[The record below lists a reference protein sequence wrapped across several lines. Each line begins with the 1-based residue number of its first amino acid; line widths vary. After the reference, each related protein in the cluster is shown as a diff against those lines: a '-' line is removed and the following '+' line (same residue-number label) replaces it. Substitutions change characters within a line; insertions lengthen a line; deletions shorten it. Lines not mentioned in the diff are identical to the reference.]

1 MAPNYFGEDDSWRLW
16 SDSAPR
22 EDLVFEVPAPD
33 AVISDVF
40 RARLFLFKAEKPSG
54 RAVLVFAGGGYT
66 RLVIGREGVEIARWL
81 NTLGLHAF
89 VLAHR
94 FPGRS
99 GSQAPVDDAIEA
111 MRSIRARAAEWG
123 IEPDK
128 IGVCGLSSGGH
139 LAACLVA
146 RYPDVW
152 RASESRHVQVSS
164 RPDFAIIGYAPIS
177 TNASGRTVVANKPPL
192 QPPEKQALYE
202 VMQPDLQLLERP
214 PPTFIVYSAND
225 DVVPLENAYR
235 LHQALI
241 AKGGSAEL
249 HVFADAPHGF
259 ALREKRGPVAKWPE
273 LCAEWLRSV

>member
-66 RLVIGREGVEIARWL
+66 RLVIGK
-81 NTLGLHAF
+81 
-89 VLAHR
+89 
-94 FPGRS
+94 
-99 GSQAPVDDAIEA
+99 
-111 MRSIRARAAEWG
+111 EWG